1 MPSLL
6 PSQVVSIIDDDESV
20 RLAPANL
27 LRSFGVQSRT
37 FISVEAFLASECVD
51 HTACVISDMQM
62 PGMSGIDLQTALR
75 ERQLPI
81 PMVFITA
88 FPDHALRSIAEA
100 NGATCFLTK
109 PVDGETILAC
119 IDRAIKREKCSGHQ
133 A

>member
-20 RLAPANL
+20 RLATANL

-37 FISVEAFLASECVD
+37 FISVEAFLASGYLD
-51 HTACVISDMQM
+51 HTACVIS
-62 PGMSGIDLQTALR
+62 DLQTALR

-88 FPDHALRSIAEA
+88 FPDHELRSVAEA

-119 IDRAIKREKCSGHQ
+119 IDRAINRRGCSGH
-133 A
+133 

>member
-1 MPSLL
+1 MSSLL
-6 PSQVVSIIDDDESV
+6 PSQVVSIVDDDESV
-20 RLAPANL
+20 RLATANL

-75 ERQLPI
+75 ERQLRI

-119 IDRAIKREKCSGHQ
+119 IDHAINRKACGGH
-133 A
+133 

>member
-20 RLAPANL
+20 RLATANL

-37 FISVEAFLASECVD
+37 FISVEAFLASGCIGD
-51 HTACVISDMQM
+51 TACVISDMQM

-88 FPDHALRSIAEA
+88 FPDQALRSVAEA

-119 IDRAIKREKCSGHQ
+119 IDRAINRRSCSGH
-133 A
+133 